1 MKQHLYILTGASR
14 GLGLGMARQLLTA
27 GHSLLCIAR
36 HRNDELG
43 LLAGSTPQCTLEQW
57 TADLGDG
64 GAAVAAR
71 LHDWLMSLD
80 ADTYASIT
88 LINNA
93 AVLPRIAPLAD
104 ASSADI
110 ASVLRV
116 GLEAPMQLTAAFL
129 RATAGW
135 SAARRVLNISSGNG
149 RRAMASQSL
158 YSAAK
163 AGMDHYTLP
172 RAGRRLTSERRP
184 SLFAGAG
191 HHRYRHAD
199 PSAQRRRRHVPGSC
213 TVCGVPQ

>member
-14 GLGLGMARQLLTA
+14 GLGLGMARQLLMA

-104 ASSADI
+104 ASTADI

-116 GLEAPMQLTAAFL
+116 GL
-129 RATAGW
+129 
-135 SAARRVLNISSGNG
+135 
-149 RRAMASQSL
+149 
-158 YSAAK
+158 
-163 AGMDHYTLP
+163 
-172 RAGRRLTSERRP
+172 
-184 SLFAGAG
+184 
-191 HHRYRHAD
+191 
-199 PSAQRRRRHVPGSC
+199 
-213 TVCGVPQ
+213 